1 MADLS
6 NSRRADLRIAIVG
19 LGPIG
24 KRVAEALDRG
34 IDGLALVAVSAQN
47 PDKHRSWL
55 AGLANTPAVL
65 PIDALCDVA
74 DIVIECA
81 PGKLVRS
88 IVEPFVTRG
97 KTAVVLSAGALL
109 DHEDLIEL
117 AKQHGG
123 QIVVPTGALIGLDA
137 MTAAALGKI
146 HSVRMVTRKPVT
158 GLAGAPYIVEN
169 NIDIE
174 TITEP
179 LRIFEGSAR
188 EAAKGFPANLNVA
201 VALSLA
207 GIGPDRTRLEIW
219 ADPTVTRNMHRVD
232 VESDSARFSMSIEN
246 IPSENPKTGRITA
259 LSVIAYL
266 RKQRAALRVGT

>member
-1 MADLS
+1 MFAQGEE
-6 NSRRADLRIAIVG
+6 RVAVVG

-24 KRVAEALDRG
+24 RKVVQALDRG
-34 IDGLALVAVSAQN
+34 MDGLVLVAISVQN
-47 PDKHRSWL
+47 PEKHRDFL
-55 AGLANTPAVL
+55 ATLSKAPVLL
-65 PIDALCDVA
+65 PIEGLSEVA

-81 PGKLVRS
+81 PGALLRS
-88 IVEPFVTRG
+88 IVAPFVSKG
-97 KTAVVLSAGALL
+97 KTAIVLSAGALL
-109 DHEDLIEL
+109 EHEDLIQA
-117 AKQHGG
+117 AKENGG

-137 MTAAALGKI
+137 VTAAAEGTI
-146 HSVRMVTRKPVT
+146 RSVRMVTRKPVK

-174 TITEP
+174 NITEP
-179 LRIFEGSAR
+179 LKIFDGTAR

-207 GIGPDRTRLEIW
+207 GVGPDRTRLEIW
-219 ADPTVTRNMHRVD
+219 ADPALTRNTHCVEVD
-232 VESDSARFSMSIEN
+232 SDSASFSMSIEN

-266 RKQRAALRVGT
+266 RKRRSALRVGT